1 MEVLTRKLL
10 RDVSKLRGQVITI
23 GLVVAAGVAA
33 YVTLQGTWAS
43 LESSKTAYYERQRF
57 ADVFARLKRAPVGLV
72 GDLQSI
78 DGVAEVDARIADAV
92 MVPIA
97 TLREPATGLVVSL
110 PDYGSPRLNRLHL
123 VAGSM
128 PEPGRPDTALVLE
141 SFVRAHGLKV
151 GDHVPVVING
161 TIRSIRIAGVAMSPE
176 HVFPAPTTGI
186 FSDEKRFA
194 VFWMRDSVM
203 AAAFDMTNAFND
215 VTIRLQPGA
224 SLDAVIAAVDRV
236 LEPYG
241 GVGAKGRK
249 HQASNSILEGELAG
263 LKAMATVAPMI
274 FLGVA
279 AFLLNVVLSRL
290 VLLQRAQIATLKA
303 VGYRKRTIG
312 LHYVKLV
319 CLIALGGSAVGLV
332 GGVYLGSGMT
342 EMYTQYF
349 RFPVLAFKL
358 DPQVAAFAVG
368 VSLLAG
374 IVGAL
379 ASATRVASLP
389 PAEAMRPAAPPNYG
403 SSLLDR
409 LGAYRFIAPAARMV
423 FREIERQPMRTGLSV
438 IGIAL
443 AVSIMVLARVSSD
456 AMTLLLDMQF
466 QQAWKEDVMV
476 TFLDPTSDRAVRELE
491 HLPGVLYAEG
501 LRSVPVRF
509 VHEGRKRESGI
520 IGYPADGRLRQVI
533 DVEQRAIPVP
543 ESGVMLTGKLA
554 EVLGVEVGDEIRAEM
569 LEGDRK
575 AVSLRVSALASEPFG
590 LQGHMQMGELNRA
603 FGEEATA
610 SMALLRIDPRTY
622 PLTEPRLKELPNIGG
637 VLRKQ
642 TIIDQ
647 FRAQS
652 ADMMLVMSL
661 ILTLFA
667 ATIAVGVVYNNAR
680 AALSMRSRDL
690 ASLRVLGFRRG
701 EISAVLLGEL
711 AIQVLLAIPIGLAI
725 GMWMSR
731 AMMSMSDPEQY
742 RLPIDLSPATYAYA
756 AGVTIVA
763 GAVSALLVR
772 RKLDKL
778 DLIGVLKTRE

>member
-1 MEVLTRKLL
+1 MEVLSRKLL
-10 RDVSKLRGQVITI
+10 RDLSQLRGQVITI
-23 GLVVAAGVAA
+23 SLVVAAGVAA
-33 YVTLQGTWAS
+33 YVTLQGTWTS

-57 ADVFARLKRAPVGLV
+57 ADVFAHLKRAPVSLV
-72 GDLQSI
+72 RDLQAI
-78 DGVAEVDARIADAV
+78 EGVAEVDARIADAV
-92 MVPIA
+92 MVPIE
-97 TLREPATGLVVSL
+97 TLREPASGQVVSL
-110 PDYGSPRLNRLHL
+110 PDHGSPRLNRLHI
-123 VAGSM
+123 VAGAV
-128 PEPGRPDTALVLE
+128 PESGRPDEALVLE
-141 SFVRAHGLKV
+141 SFVRAHGLEV
-151 GDHVPVVING
+151 GDKVPVVING
-161 TIRSIRIAGVAMSPE
+161 TIRSIRVTGVAMSPE

-194 VFWMRDSVM
+194 VFWMRDSIM

-215 VTIRLQPGA
+215 VSIRLQPGA
-224 SLDAVIAAVDRV
+224 SPDAVMAAVDRV

-241 GVGAKGRK
+241 GIGAYGRK
-249 HQASNSILEGELAG
+249 DQISNSIVEGELTQ
-263 LKAMATVAPMI
+263 LEAMATVAPMI

-303 VGYRKRTIG
+303 VGFGKRAIG
-312 LHYVKLV
+312 MYYVKLV
-319 CLIALGGSAVGLV
+319 SLIALGGSALGIG
-332 GGVYLGSGMT
+332 GGVYLGSAMT
-342 EMYTQYF
+342 DLYTKYF
-349 RFPVLAFKL
+349 RFPVLAYEL
-358 DPQVAAFAVG
+358 DPQVVSIAVG

-374 IVGAL
+374 LVGAV
-379 ASATRVASLP
+379 ASATKVANLP

-423 FREIERQPMRTGLSV
+423 VREIERQPVRTALSV

-456 AMTLLLDMQF
+456 AMTLLLEMQF

-476 TFLDPTSDRAVRELE
+476 SFLEPLSERAVRELE
-491 HLPGVLYAEG
+491 HFPGVLYAEG

-509 VHEGRKRESGI
+509 LHNGRRRESAI
-520 IGYPADGRLRQVI
+520 LGYPEDGRLRNVI
-533 DVEQRAIPVP
+533 DVEQRAIPIP
-543 ESGVMLTGKLA
+543 ETGVMLTGKLA
-554 EVLGVEVGDEIRAEM
+554 EVLGVQVGDQVRVEM

-575 AVSLRVSALASEPFG
+575 AVSLRVSTLAAEPFG
-590 LQGHMQMGELNRA
+590 LQGHMRMSELHRA

-610 SMALLRIDPRTY
+610 SMALLRIDPRAY
-622 PLTEPRLKELPNIGG
+622 SLTEPKLKELPKIGG

-647 FRAQS
+647 FKAQS
-652 ADMMLVMSL
+652 ADMMLVMSM

-680 AALSMRSRDL
+680 VALSMRSRDL

-711 AIQVLLAIPIGLAI
+711 AIQVLLAIPIGIVI
-725 GMWMSR
+725 GTWMSE
-731 AMMSMSDPEQY
+731 AMMNMADPEQY
-742 RLPIDLSPATYAYA
+742 RLPISLSPATYAYA
-756 AGVTIVA
+756 AGVTMVA

-772 RKLDKL
+772 RKLDRL